1 MRKEGSSFLEEEVT
15 QKLSQAQVLSGS
27 KSIEEPSD
35 VIA

>member
-1 MRKEGSSFLEEEVT
+1 MRKEGSSFLEEVT